1 MVFVRDIL
9 DLSRRF
15 NTVCVYKCVCFLDSH
30 VEAHI
35 TALFNLGYPHS
46 KPIRFYIKSW
56 NWELW
61 GWEQHNR
68 EVAVLQSTSLY
79 SWSLVQHCGFYCSF
93 TYTLWL
99 YLPQAAHT
107 CAPPSSDAC
116 AALIF
121 PQTSASLSGP
131 PLFLTPIL
139 WMFLTPSVPRL
150 GVALVPLG
158 TNRRLLQCQWH
169 SWLVPFSMLD
179 IASLARMWPGEHTEA
194 VK

>member
-1 MVFVRDIL
+1 MDFVRDIL

-15 NTVCVYKCVCFLDSH
+15 DTVYACVQVCVCFLDSH

-35 TALFNLGYPHS
+35 TALFNLRYPHS

-61 GWEQHNR
+61 GWEHRNR
-68 EVAVLQSTSLY
+68 EVAVLQSTSLF

-93 TYTLWL
+93 IYTLWL

-107 CAPPSSDAC
+107 CAPPLSDAC

-121 PQTSASLSGP
+121 HQTSASLSGWTFVCDSHTVNV
-131 PLFLTPIL
+131 LNAISSST
-139 WMFLTPSVPRL
+139 WS
-150 GVALVPLG
+150 G
-158 TNRRLLQCQWH
+158 TCAFRDQ
-169 SWLVPFSMLD
+169 
-179 IASLARMWPGEHTEA
+179 
-194 VK
+194 